1 MASRT
6 VALDDEA
13 YGLLKAQKRAQESFS
28 DTVKRLA
35 RPRQSITAFAGM
47 WSDMTPK
54 QRRDLDRAF
63 REARNADTRRSRLIA
78 SLWK

>member
-13 YGLLKAQKRAQESFS
+13 YGLLRAQKRAQESFS
-28 DTVKRLA
+28 ETVKRLA
-35 RPRQSITAFAGM
+35 RPRRPVSAFAGM

-54 QRRDLDRAF
+54 QKRELDRVHA
-63 REARNADTRRSRLIA
+63 EMAKADARRASRIA
-78 SLWK
+78 SLSD